1 MAKLVQ
7 TTKGLDIQISGQ
19 AEPKLVKLPIPE
31 DVKII
36 PDHYPIYPKLSVKAG
51 DKVLAGDPILYD
63 KNHPDVLVTSPVSG
77 EVLAVNRGERRKILD
92 IIIRVDKSIEYK
104 SFEKINL
111 ETASAES
118 LKALLQEAGV
128 WSYIKQRPFDEMAN
142 PAVTPKAIFVS
153 AYDSAPLAPEY
164 EVIIKGEEPAFQ
176 AGLNTLVKLTHGKVY
191 LGSKTGS
198 AFSAFKNVEQVELQG
213 KHPVGNPSVMIQ
225 QISPINRGEI
235 VWTVNPLGVLFIGRL
250 LLTGQVD
257 FSKKIALTG
266 PEVNVPQYYQTIIGT
281 DISSIIKDN
290 VATDK
295 HLRYIS
301 GNVLTGTQIEADG
314 QVVAADSQLTVI
326 AEGDEQH
333 EVLGWAMLRLHNFSV
348 NRSYFS
354 WLMGKKMTAKF
365 DARLLGGRRALIMSG
380 EYDKVFP
387 FDILPEYLI
396 RAMITKDYDKM
407 ENLGIYEVIPEDFAL
422 CEYVCT
428 SKMELQKITQ
438 EAIEFM
444 KSEME

>member
-1 MAKLVQ
+1 MAQIIQ
-7 TTKGLDIQISGQ
+7 TKKGLDIQINGK
-19 AEPKLVKLPIPE
+19 AEQKLVQLPIPE
-31 DVKII
+31 EIKIV
-36 PDHYPIYPKLSVKAG
+36 PDDYPIYPKLSVKVG
-51 DKVLAGDPILYD
+51 DKLKTGDAVLHD
-63 KNHPDVLVTSPVSG
+63 KNNPEVFVTSPVSG
-77 EVLAVNRGERRKILD
+77 EVLSVNRGERRKILD
-92 IIIRVDKSIEYK
+92 ITIRVDKSIEYK
-104 SFEKINL
+104 SFETKEATN
-111 ETASAES
+111 AEGV
-118 LKALLQEAGV
+118 KTLLQEAGM
-128 WSYIKQRPFDEMAN
+128 WPYIKQRPFDEMAN

-153 AYDSAPLAPEY
+153 AYDSAPLAPDFDF
-164 EVIIKGEEPAFQ
+164 IIKGEEQAFQ
-176 AGLNTLVKLTHGKVY
+176 AGLDALLKLTQGKLY
-191 LGSKTGS
+191 LGHKAGS
-198 AFSAFKNVEQVELQG
+198 SFAKFKNVEQVELQG

-225 QISPINRGEI
+225 QLAPINRGEI

-266 PEVNVPQYYQTIIGT
+266 PEVKSPQYYQTIVGT

-290 VATDK
+290 LTTDK

-301 GNVLTGTQIEADG
+301 GNVLSGTKITEEDCVA
-314 QVVAADSQLTVI
+314 AADSHLTVI
-326 AEGDEQH
+326 AEGDENH
-333 EVLGWAMLRLHNFSV
+333 ELLGWAMPRFHNFSV
-348 NRSYFS
+348 NRSYFT
-354 WLMGKKMTAKF
+354 WLMGKKLAAKF

-380 EYDKVFP
+380 EYNKVFP

-428 SKMELQKITQ
+428 SKMELQKITK
-438 EAIEFM
+438 EAIDYM